1 MPCALKRS
9 CTLHS
14 FLGSF
19 APNPLYIPPSH
30 SNSVKSSSD
39 INLSF
44 FVFSFLSCFA
54 PFLVSG
60 ASVPC
65 YPTSCLISR
74 PVVPL
79 TFNLQT
85 YFTLLGYGPRPST
98 IADVTLIT
106 ASFCRFRCVFFFC
119 FLFFPTPLVLICP
132 SWCLLPSFSSFRFQN
147 NLCTRLV
154 SESTYF
160 VSVFLARFGVL

>member
-54 PFLVSG
+54 LFLVSG

-85 YFTLLGYGPRPST
+85 FTLLGYGPRPST
-98 IADVTLIT
+98 IADVL
-106 ASFCRFRCVFFFC
+106 SHYRFVLSLPLRVFLLLYFFS
-119 FLFFPTPLVLICP
+119 FPTRPICP
-132 SWCLLPSFSSFRFQN
+132 SWCILPSFSSFRFQN

>member
-1 MPCALKRS
+1 MSLFFEFESVMPCTLKRS

-19 APNPLYIPPSH
+19 PPNSLYVPPSH
-30 SNSVKSSSD
+30 SNSVKSLSD

-54 PFLVSG
+54 LFLVSG

-85 YFTLLGYGPRPST
+85 FTLLNRPECYPRARLMLRRCLSLPKHN
-98 IADVTLIT
+98 LHLNR
-106 ASFCRFRCVFFFC
+106 RFRRIRKRT
-119 FLFFPTPLVLICP
+119 LRRLH
-132 SWCLLPSFSSFRFQN
+132 N
-147 NLCTRLV
+147 NREVVPESRTTRENSRGSDRL
-154 SESTYF
+154 
-160 VSVFLARFGVL
+160 G